1 MSNRKIV
8 ILEMLNK
15 ADGPI
20 SASDMARQFNV
31 SRQSI
36 VGDIALLRASGTDI
50 TVLTEKMFED
60 HIYVGT
66 LVCDHGDDRLEE
78 EFYTIVDMG
87 GVVMDVSI
95 EHAIY
100 GELTGRLELSSR
112 YDVDMYLKK
121 VSENKSA
128 APISRLTGGKHMH
141 RIGCKSREIFD
152 RINKKLCDAG
162 IAVM

>member
-15 ADGPI
+15 EDGPI

-50 TVLTEKMFED
+50 TATSRGYVLTEKMFED

-78 EFYTIVDMG
+78 ELYTIVDMG
-87 GVVMDVSI
+87 AVVIEVSI
-95 EHAIY
+95 
-100 GELTGRLELSSR
+100 
-112 YDVDMYLKK
+112 
-121 VSENKSA
+121 
-128 APISRLTGGKHMH
+128 
-141 RIGCKSREIFD
+141 
-152 RINKKLCDAG
+152 
-162 IAVM
+162 

>member
-1 MSNRKIV
+1 M
-8 ILEMLNK
+8 
-15 ADGPI
+15 
-20 SASDMARQFNV
+20 
-31 SRQSI
+31 
-36 VGDIALLRASGTDI
+36 GDIALLRASGTDI
-50 TVLTEKMFED
+50 TATSRGYVLTEKMFED

-78 EFYTIVDMG
+78 ELYTIVDMG

-121 VSENKSA
+121 GSA
-128 APISRLTGGKHMH
+128 HKQTYGRKTYASH
-141 RIGCKSREIFD
+141 RMQKQGNI
-152 RINKKLCDAG
+152 
-162 IAVM
+162 